1 MEDPTPVATQDE
13 QVVNN
18 QINEPAS
25 DVAAPVTEIQNVDAN
40 ETNENQP
47 ETYKTASRQGSL
59 HKLKSGSLK
68 NIMGSTKSISNEPS
82 IISQTKIGGL
92 VSSQQQISQPHNVDP
107 KFANAKAFLQ
117 KTSNSTGLNLYDHL
131 AACISSI
138 LEQRPENSVDTFE
151 LLSRDVK
158 TKKSAVEK
166 DAKPLG
172 IFDVV
177 PSSDVIEN
185 CKKNITLLQS
195 SLENGESGI
204 ETEMPDMLEIAR
216 LFEWAGVSFGQEET
230 FKLIL
235 SLKQLAQEKQ
245 LKSVRLFGKIFGLKS
260 NYYVI
265 ESELGP
271 DSPALETTEE
281 QPAENG
287 QDSSAELSQG
297 VEDPELLALFDNL
310 AKAKPQ
316 LNIQNINL
324 PAEESVGVN
333 KYVYWVSNNDYQMP
347 ILILIQA
354 ARKIKKQFSG
364 DLSKKIVSYPPF
376 KGTEADYLRCQIA
389 RISAGTVISPA
400 GYYSFEQ
407 SEDNEENEDNSSS
420 VVVVNAEY
428 EGRSQEELLQPSSWV
443 HHQNYILPQGRTSW
457 INPKTLI
464 KESKEED
471 GNEEENEEAE
481 EGQEQTEEEAMEPE
495 TGPALLTT
503 IEQDEDVESGVPAWT
518 IRQASHRLPMK
529 FSVVYARSN
538 RWPGAINIGY
548 RDKFANIYVGDGLK
562 YESAWSIPSLPE
574 VNQEYGIKQE
584 KNEETG
590 EINFVFPLEINE
602 QIDPTLE
609 EETAFEEAK
618 KAKEEEKEEAAE
630 EAENEGEEEDS

>member
-1 MEDPTPVATQDE
+1 MEDPTPVATQDD
-13 QVVNN
+13 N

-297 VEDPELLALFDNL
+297 
-310 AKAKPQ
+310 
-316 LNIQNINL
+316 
-324 PAEESVGVN
+324 
-333 KYVYWVSNNDYQMP
+333 
-347 ILILIQA
+347 
-354 ARKIKKQFSG
+354 
-364 DLSKKIVSYPPF
+364 IVSYPPF